1 MINMRH
7 SWRPWLTVLSVLAL
21 TACETGPLKGVFEK
35 PAGAETQPSE
45 GAGTPAAQAASA
57 RTLTVADLKF
67 ALGVKSYEE
76 GNYKEAQQAL
86 QGALN
91 DGLEKKEDQVQAYKY
106 LAFIHCGAKREKSCR
121 EAFTKALEL
130 NPDFELSSA
139 EAGHPVWGKVFREI
153 KEAKQVKDAKKAQ
166 PEAK

>member
-1 MINMRH
+1 MNETRH
-7 SWRPWLTVLSVLAL
+7 SWRLWLAAIGILAL
-21 TACETGPLKGVFEK
+21 AGCETGPLKGVFEK
-35 PAGAETQPSE
+35 PAGTEAQSPGSE
-45 GAGTPAAQAASA
+45 DTAASRA
-57 RTLTVADLKF
+57 APSRGPTVADLKF

-106 LAFIHCGAKREKSCR
+106 LAFIHCGAKREKPCR

-139 EAGHPVWGKVFREI
+139 EAGHPVWGKVFREV
-153 KEAKQVKDAKKAQ
+153 KEASQAKDAKKAL
-166 PEAK
+166 PAAK